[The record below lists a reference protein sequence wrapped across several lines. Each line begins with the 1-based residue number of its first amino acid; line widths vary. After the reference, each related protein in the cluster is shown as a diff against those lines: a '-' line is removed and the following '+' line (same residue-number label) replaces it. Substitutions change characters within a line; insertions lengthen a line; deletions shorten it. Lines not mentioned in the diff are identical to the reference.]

1 MARDPHDLLYGSL
14 DLLILRCLAGE
25 AMHGYGIS
33 GFIRQRTDGV
43 LEIVDAALYKS
54 LHRLE
59 RQGFIAGEWGV
70 TDENRRAR
78 FYHLTSAGRA
88 ALRAE
93 TSAWRRYVAAVDKV
107 LEPAR

>member
-1 MARDPHDLLYGSL
+1 MARDPLDLLYGSL

-25 AMHGYGIS
+25 PMHGYGIS
-33 GFIRQRTDGV
+33 AFIRQRTDGV
-43 LEIVDAALYKS
+43 LDIVDAALYKS

-78 FYHLTSAGRA
+78 FYRLTSAGRA
-88 ALRAE
+88 ALRTE
-93 TSAWRRYVAAVDKV
+93 TSVWRRFVAAVDKV
-107 LEPAR
+107 LEPA

>member
-14 DLLILRCLAGE
+14 DLLILRSLARE
-25 AMHGYGIS
+25 PLHGYAVT
-33 GFIRQRTDGV
+33 GFIRERTAGV
-43 LEIVDAALYKS
+43 LEIVDAALYKC

-59 RQGFIAGEWGV
+59 RQGLISGEWGL

-78 FYHLTSAGRA
+78 FYKLTAEGRA

-93 TSAWRRYVAAVDKV
+93 TSAWRQYVAAVSRV
-107 LEPAR
+107 LDPA

>member
-14 DLLILRCLAGE
+14 DLLILRALVSGPL
-25 AMHGYGIS
+25 HGYAVT
-33 GFIRQRTDGV
+33 GFIRERTAGV
-43 LEIVDAALYKS
+43 LEIVDAALYKC

-59 RQGFIAGEWGV
+59 RQGLIAGDWGI

-78 FYHLTSAGRA
+78 FYKLTPAGRV

-93 TSAWRRYVAAVDKV
+93 TSAWRQYVAAVTRV
-107 LEPAR
+107 LEPT